1 MSGVLSID
9 PYGPFAGQQGFWTRQ
24 FAPQQTRKQLIFDMI
39 FGVHGP
45 VLCFLADPIVFK
57 SGLLLTGLYSDYQ
70 LFVYLVA
77 ALQVPLLSIWLLYG
91 AKFRSVGL
99 LMGGALMAGAFFSFC
114 IGVLILPFSLL
125 GLLWLIG
132 VFGFTPFLTAF
143 VYLRNSVRAIRAQ
156 PKGLNLLSGF
166 VVATIAAVYVIGLPA
181 IASIGTA
188 RIATVWATE
197 VMYADEETAETA
209 AHRLSWLPVVPDKDL
224 NELFWAYERES
235 DPVRRAL
242 LAQRYREITGGE
254 ISQRR
259 HLVD

>member
-1 MSGVLSID
+1 MSGMISLD
-9 PYGPFAGQQGFWTRQ
+9 PYGPLASQQGFWRRQ

-57 SGLLLTGLYSDYQ
+57 SVLLTTALYSDYQ

-91 AKFRSVGL
+91 VKFRSVGIL
-99 LMGGALMAGAFFSFC
+99 IGGALMAGAFLSFL
-114 IGVLILPFSLL
+114 IGVVIFPFSLL

-132 VFGFTPFLTAF
+132 LFGFTPFLTAF
-143 VYLRNSVRAIRAQ
+143 VYLRNSVRAIKAQ
-156 PKGLNLLSGF
+156 PKGLSLVFRF
-166 VVATIAAVYVIGLPA
+166 VVATIGAGYVIGLPA
-181 IASIGTA
+181 IGSVGNARVATA
-188 RIATVWATE
+188 WATE
-197 VMYADEETAETA
+197 VIYADEATA
-209 AHRLSWLPVVPDKDL
+209 ATAANRLSWLPVVPARTL
-224 NELFWAYERES
+224 NELFWAYEREY

-242 LAQRYREITGGE
+242 LAQRYREITGEE
-254 ISQRR
+254 ISERR